1 MVNSTV
7 IFFSLVGGILPALF
21 WLYFWLR
28 EDKLKP
34 EPRALIMFSFLFG
47 MIAVIVSLY
56 AEKTV
61 RDFSVGSTMLL
72 VFFAPLIEET
82 TKFFA
87 AYFSSLRKRENDEPI
102 DPIIYLI
109 TSALGFAALEN
120 ALFLLNPISDY
131 EIATSIASGGMRFIG
146 ATLLHVVASA
156 TIGIFISFAFYK
168 NRFSKFFMTIIG
180 LIVAVTLH
188 SFFNFFIMNNN
199 GENILAVFGVL
210 WVLVI
215 FIILIIEKIKRLKR
229 T

>member
-1 MVNSTV
+1 
-7 IFFSLVGGILPALF
+7 
-21 WLYFWLR
+21 
-28 EDKLKP
+28 
-34 EPRALIMFSFLFG
+34 
-47 MIAVIVSLY
+47 
-56 AEKTV
+56 
-61 RDFSVGSTMLL
+61 
-72 VFFAPLIEET
+72 
-82 TKFFA
+82 
-87 AYFSSLRKRENDEPI
+87 
-102 DPIIYLI
+102 
-109 TSALGFAALEN
+109 
-120 ALFLLNPISDY
+120 
-131 EIATSIASGGMRFIG
+131 MRFIG

-156 TIGIFISFAFYK
+156 TIGIFISFSFYK